1 MSNIRLAYYTDT
13 MTDLELSDML
23 KKEELKFLWDD
34 SLLTRLSNS
43 IKDTYS
49 AKNIKACIKREDFR
63 RQMELFLYS
72 KEMSDSMRE
81 FPICLKKFP
90 IRYMKLTAIEAG
102 DKKGF
107 EEVLD
112 DNETLKKQAIDFW
125 NRVFAGVAN
134 NKLPA
139 IAKALLWGLFSG
151 TIISLLQWEKTFLKL
166 EKSIVTEKVS
176 LSIKAYIGINYKDW
190 NIFLKSFFANLFSDC
205 KNRFLDVQRDKE
217 FHAEWEKQ
225 QIEDKIKRFL
235 DTLKRLESG
244 EFLKKWT
251 LFENTQNIWQF
262 ELEYFD
268 EKDESKDKNKHLT
281 MIQEWEDLWE
291 HYLAV
296 AHLMPE
302 CRFDWK
308 YASSGGKNQS
318 NLYVNLFNIVNKCR
332 GEEINQLWVFL
343 DEPDNTFHPDWER
356 KIIQNLLEI
365 CSNFDINFQML
376 ISTHSPIM
384 LSDVPKQAA
393 ILLKTVEQKEN
404 DDTIR
409 QKEQIYPESNSF
421 GQQIYTLFN
430 DAFFMEQGIIGAF
443 ADMKI
448 GEVYEELLKI
458 EKRLSERKNVQEK
471 KALEGY
477 EGDLKKQKC
486 IIKLIDEP

>member
-1 MSNIRLAYYTDT
+1 M
-13 MTDLELSDML
+13 
-23 KKEELKFLWDD
+23 F
-34 SLLTRLSNS
+34 
-43 IKDTYS
+43 
-49 AKNIKACIKREDFR
+49 
-63 RQMELFLYS
+63 
-72 KEMSDSMRE
+72 
-81 FPICLKKFP
+81 
-90 IRYMKLTAIEAG
+90 
-102 DKKGF
+102 
-107 EEVLD
+107 
-112 DNETLKKQAIDFW
+112 
-125 NRVFAGVAN
+125 
-134 NKLPA
+134 
-139 IAKALLWGLFSG
+139 
-151 TIISLLQWEKTFLKL
+151 
-166 EKSIVTEKVS
+166 
-176 LSIKAYIGINYKDW
+176 
-190 NIFLKSFFANLFSDC
+190 KSFFANLFSDC
-205 KNRFLDVQRDKE
+205 KIGFLDVQRDEE

-235 DTLKRLESG
+235 DTLKRLEGG

-318 NLYVNLFNIVNKCR
+318 NLYVNLFSIVNKCR

-356 KIIQNLLEI
+356 RIIQNLLEI

-404 DDTIR
+404 DDMIKQKEHGDTIK

-448 GEVYEELLKI
+448 GEVYKELLKI

-471 KALEGY
+471 NTLESY

-486 IIKLIDEP
+486 IIKLIDEPLLHGHLSQSYKLCNQRIRELKSLRYDNFMERRYQ